1 MSTSA
6 ATPSRSFG
14 KGNPKSIQNQLCLSP
29 VVKAMTQLRVERQR
43 KARRETENMCVCT
56 RSHNHILA
64 CLVSLFREAGFQ
76 ACTLLSP
83 GFSTLRISIQSM
95 IMWRTCIPSTCAL
108 DLHGSADNP
117 SLNGTLRRQDL
128 DLALSQRAQAKV
140 DKYRQ
145 GYAAPGL
152 RHAFLP
158 AIVSTSGRI
167 HGELLRLLFN
177 LADKKTSNS
186 LAALGEAIDV
196 ESEVYCRRRS
206 GNFWRMRAS
215 LGLACAQAATLG
227 TQVVGRPRSRP
238 RAAARPRT

>member
-1 MSTSA
+1 MPRVEQSNMQQGLAVA
-6 ATPSRSFG
+6 AG
-14 KGNPKSIQNQLCLSP
+14 H
-29 VVKAMTQLRVERQR
+29 LRVQNAPEMLLESRL
-43 KARRETENMCVCT
+43 NPLC
-56 RSHNHILA
+56 
-64 CLVSLFREAGFQ
+64 CLRGLQGFDPCKVSRTVVTLFF
-76 ACTLLSP
+76 LSSSE
-83 GFSTLRISIQSM
+83 G
-95 IMWRTCIPSTCAL
+95 
-108 DLHGSADNP
+108 
-117 SLNGTLRRQDL
+117 
-128 DLALSQRAQAKV
+128 
-140 DKYRQ
+140 YR
-145 GYAAPGL
+145 YAAQGL

-206 GNFWRMRAS
+206 GDFWRMRAA

-238 RAAARPRT
+238 RYAARPRH

>member
-1 MSTSA
+1 MKTSFC
-6 ATPSRSFG
+6 SFSL
-14 KGNPKSIQNQLCLSP
+14 KFRQAI
-29 VVKAMTQLRVERQR
+29 LRQ
-43 KARRETENMCVCT
+43 KC
-56 RSHNHILA
+56 ILA
-64 CLVSLFREAGFQ
+64 GIFF
-76 ACTLLSP
+76 SP
-83 GFSTLRISIQSM
+83 K
-95 IMWRTCIPSTCAL
+95 
-108 DLHGSADNP
+108 GSHY
-117 SLNGTLRRQDL
+117 
-128 DLALSQRAQAKV
+128 QRARAKV
-140 DKYRQ
+140 EKYRD
-145 GYAAPGL
+145 GYAAHGL

-206 GNFWRMRAS
+206 GNFWRMRAA

-238 RAAARPRT
+238 RYAARTRH

>member
-1 MSTSA
+1 MLLRPSA
-6 ATPSRSFG
+6 PSYKR
-14 KGNPKSIQNQLCLSP
+14 PYSP
-29 VVKAMTQLRVERQR
+29 PPLR
-43 KARRETENMCVCT
+43 A
-56 RSHNHILA
+56 
-64 CLVSLFREAGFQ
+64 LVSSKYSNKHHHHQETMARYG
-76 ACTLLSP
+76 
-83 GFSTLRISIQSM
+83 
-95 IMWRTCIPSTCAL
+95 
-108 DLHGSADNP
+108 
-117 SLNGTLRRQDL
+117 
-128 DLALSQRAQAKV
+128 LALSQRAQTKV
-140 DKYRQ
+140 DKYRE
-145 GYAAPGL
+145 GYAAQGL

-206 GNFWRMRAS
+206 GNFWRMRAA

-238 RAAARPRT
+238 RYAARPRH

>member
-1 MSTSA
+1 MRPRGGA
-6 ATPSRSFG
+6 LLPLQKIRGYFG
-14 KGNPKSIQNQLCLSP
+14 
-29 VVKAMTQLRVERQR
+29 
-43 KARRETENMCVCT
+43 
-56 RSHNHILA
+56 
-64 CLVSLFREAGFQ
+64 
-76 ACTLLSP
+76 
-83 GFSTLRISIQSM
+83 
-95 IMWRTCIPSTCAL
+95 
-108 DLHGSADNP
+108 ADNP
-117 SLNGTLRRQDL
+117 TLNGTLRHQDL
-128 DLALSQRAQAKV
+128 DLALSQRARAKV
-140 DKYRQ
+140 DKYRE
-145 GYAAPGL
+145 GYAANGL

-206 GNFWRMRAS
+206 GNFWRMRAA

-238 RAAARPRT
+238 RYAARPRH

>member
-1 MSTSA
+1 MPPFPHTNQRLSLSQRPYDVNGDRILTCVHHK
-6 ATPSRSFG
+6 ATR
-14 KGNPKSIQNQLCLSP
+14 
-29 VVKAMTQLRVERQR
+29 
-43 KARRETENMCVCT
+43 T
-56 RSHNHILA
+56 RCHNHILA
-64 CLVSLFREAGFQ
+64 CIVSLFQQAGFVADTKNVPRIQ
-76 ACTLLSP
+76 RPQDKYFVADM
-83 GFSTLRISIQSM
+83 FSRTMDIGNLRGV
-95 IMWRTCIPSTCAL
+95 AL
-108 DLHGSADNP
+108 DVSTVHDFHGSADNP
-117 SLNGTLRRQDL
+117 TLNGTLRHQDL
-128 DLALSQRAQAKV
+128 DLALYQRAQVKV
-140 DKYRQ
+140 DKYRE
-145 GYAAPGL
+145 GYAANGL

-206 GNFWRMRAS
+206 GNFWRMRAA

-238 RAAARPRT
+238 RYAARPRH